1 VGEKEKEGQSENQIY
16 EAVMAELQFDSIEFD
31 KNHKSSHAFI
41 TEFNKAGNPSSQII
55 FRVAQEISSLAAPNS
70 LPVTTSSSIFVR
82 SDDEKSTLLKAVIT
96 GPEGTPY
103 TGGVY
108 EFDIYFPTKYPAVP
122 PKVTFRTTGNG
133 TVRFN
138 PNLYNEGKVCLSLL
152 GTWEGAQGEQWN
164 AETSTIIQVLISIQS
179 LILCAEPYY
188 NEPGFERNYGT
199 SVGNAESNRY
209 NEEVFKN
216 NLKFAILSQLAS
228 SPEGF
233 EEVTKAHFYLRR
245 HSLIKELETQQE
257 LYKSK
262 EVKKLVVEVKAELL
276 KLEKPSVVKVA
287 N

>member
-1 VGEKEKEGQSENQIY
+1 
-16 EAVMAELQFDSIEFD
+16 MAQ
-31 KNHKSSHAFI
+31 
-41 TEFNKAGNPSSQII
+41 
-55 FRVAQEISSLAAPNS
+55 
-70 LPVTTSSSIFVR
+70 
-82 SDDEKSTLLKAVIT
+82 
-96 GPEGTPY
+96 
-103 TGGVY
+103 
-108 EFDIYFPTKYPAVP
+108 
-122 PKVTFRTTGNG
+122 VTFRTTGGG

-216 NLKFAILSQLAS
+216 NLKFAILSQLVTP
-228 SPEGF
+228 PEGF
-233 EEVTKAHFYLRR
+233 EEVTKAHFYLKR

-262 EVKKLVVEVKAELL
+262 EVKKLVAEVKGELL
-276 KLEKPSVVKVA
+276 KLEKPDVVKTA